1 MTEFDESPE
10 RPHADGDVPTKKD
23 RPEPSS
29 ASLAEPAGEGVP
41 ESVERPSGFAVVMGL
56 LRPRVSWGQLVG
68 GVLCLV
74 LGFAVV
80 AQVQTNNRDT
90 TFATARQDELVGILA
105 DLGQRSER
113 LRGDLRDLEE
123 TKAGLE
129 RDAEGGTAL
138 EEARKR
144 ATIYGLLAGT
154 LPAEG
159 PGVEV
164 TIDDPKRGMRALHL
178 LDALQEL
185 RDAGAEVVQVNDVRA
200 GVDTYF
206 LDEQGGVQG
215 GVQVDGRPLQA
226 PYRFLAIGDPHTMT
240 TALNIPGGVVKT
252 LQGVGAVVSITP
264 RARIA
269 VRAIRSS

>member
-1 MTEFDESPE
+1 MTAPGEDPAPEASGGQSPADEGS
-10 RPHADGDVPTKKD
+10 R
-23 RPEPSS
+23 RSS
-29 ASLAEPAGEGVP
+29 APPSEAPKGVGG
-41 ESVERPSGFAVVMGL
+41 VLDL
-56 LRPRVSWGQLVG
+56 LRPRVSWGQLAG
-68 GVLCLV
+68 GLLCLL

-80 AQVQTNNRDT
+80 AQVQANKRDT
-90 TFATARQDELVGILA
+90 TFATARQDELVGILS

-129 RDAEGGTAL
+129 RDAQGGTAL
-138 EEARKR
+138 EEARRR
-144 ATIYGLLAGT
+144 ATTYGLLAGT

-164 TIDDPKRGMRALHL
+164 AIDDRRHGVRALHL

-185 RDAGAEVVQVNDVRA
+185 RDAGAEVIQVNEVRA

-206 LDEQGGVQG
+206 LDEQDGVQA
-215 GVQVDGRPLQA
+215 DGRLLQA
-226 PYRFLAIGDPHTMT
+226 PYRFLAIGDPHTMA

-252 LQGVGAVVSITP
+252 LQGAGAVVSITP

-269 VRAIRSS
+269 VRAIRSP

>member
-1 MTEFDESPE
+1 MTAPGEDPPPE
-10 RPHADGDVPTKKD
+10 ASGDQGTADGGSG
-23 RPEPSS
+23 RSSAPSS
-29 ASLAEPAGEGVP
+29 EAPKGIGGVLD
-41 ESVERPSGFAVVMGL
+41 L
-56 LRPRVSWGQLVG
+56 LRPRVSWGQLAG
-68 GVLCLV
+68 GLLCLV

-80 AQVQTNNRDT
+80 AQVQANKRDT
-90 TFATARQDELVGILA
+90 TFATARQDELVGILS

-129 RDAEGGTAL
+129 RDAQGGTAL
-138 EEARKR
+138 EEARRR
-144 ATIYGLLAGT
+144 ATTYGLLAGT

-164 TIDDPKRGMRALHL
+164 AIDDRRHGVRALHL

-185 RDAGAEVVQVNDVRA
+185 RDAGAEVIQVNEVRA

-206 LDEQGGVQG
+206 LDEQDGVQA
-215 GVQVDGRPLQA
+215 DGRLLQA
-226 PYRFLAIGDPHTMT
+226 PYRFLAIGDPHTMA

-252 LQGVGAVVSITP
+252 LQGAGAVVSITP

-269 VRAIRSS
+269 VRAIRSP